1 MFSPGTLVN
10 VPHFRGKALLVVGS
24 DVQSTR
30 CLWSSESGEMG
41 EVHIPT
47 SLLREVQAA
56 VAPVPQSA
64 PPAAPSPSR
73 LDETLPSDWIRKAAS
88 GVAIDS

>member
-47 SLLREVQAA
+47 SLLREVQTA
-56 VAPVPQSA
+56 VAPVTQ
-64 PPAAPSPSR
+64 PASPAPSK

-88 GVAIDS
+88 GVAIE